1 MRPLVS
7 AFSAPLGE
15 ALAKM
20 CNHPNVAAKPICV
33 EPAAK
38 EEEGEVPAAVV
49 EGMKEEGDVV
59 PKLEVSVRQ
68 HKARIEAE
76 QAVAQAAAGG
86 HLQRTNRNAGHMAD
100 VSAAIQGRP
109 AIRDILQRIKA
120 EGFEQGLGGFR
131 TQAENEVCMMGKN
144 KTIHVSSPKA
154 KPFTELDR
162 AASSVTSFAEVR
174 LFANAETP
182 CR

>member
-1 MRPLVS
+1 LVS
-7 AFSAPLGE
+7 AFAAPLRE
-15 ALAKM
+15 ILAKLFGK
-20 CNHPNVAAKPICV
+20 PNVAAKPICV
-33 EPAAK
+33 EQAA
-38 EEEGEVPAAVV
+38 EEEKEVPAAVV
-49 EGMKEEGDVV
+49 EGMEEEKDMV
-59 PKLEVSVRQ
+59 PKLEISVRQ

-86 HLQRTNRNAGHMAD
+86 HLQRSNRNAGHMAD

-109 AIRDILQRIKA
+109 AIREILKRIKA

-131 TQAENEVCMMGKN
+131 TQAENEVCMTGKN

-162 AASSVTSFAEVR
+162 AASSVTSLSEVR
-174 LFANAETP
+174 LCTNAGTP